1 LAFKLLNKEKNLSM
15 SIHIGKEIEKVLNV
29 KRFKQLDLAQAIN
42 TVPSNVKR
50 LLSRESIDTN
60 QLLLISK
67 ALDHNFFE
75 LYTSNFTFS
84 KGLEHAAF
92 NRPIDDAEL
101 KKCQEEK
108 KILEEK
114 YQLQTENAVTLQ
126 KYIKLLEEKH
136 GVVKR
141 EG

>member
-1 LAFKLLNKEKNLSM
+1 M
-15 SIHIGKEIEKVLNV
+15 SIHIGKEIEKVLNE

-75 LYTSNFTFS
+75 LYTSNFAFS
-84 KGLEHAAF
+84 KGLEYAAF

-114 YQLQTENAVTLQ
+114 YHLQTENAVTLQ

>member
-1 LAFKLLNKEKNLSM
+1 VD
-15 SIHIGKEIEKVLNV
+15 IHIGKEIHKVYKEKRLG
-29 KRFKQLDLAQAIN
+29 QAELARLIN
-42 TVPSNVKR
+42 TSPQNLNAIFKR
-50 LLSRESIDTN
+50 NTIDAS
-60 QLLLISK
+60 QLYVISL
-67 ALDHNFFE
+67 ALDFDFFS
-75 LYTSNFTFS
+75 LYSQAFNSFKFRE
-84 KGLEHAAF
+84 GLEFAAY
-92 NRPIDDAEL
+92 NRPVDDAEL